1 MARGPPRPL
10 PRREEEGPR
19 PRLQSARDALFLQW
33 NAPGRIWRLASAVC
47 GSTMDSRAVG
57 VEPTLSAESQ
67 HVYSCFDALL
77 ANLNGHAQPAVPYED
92 AVW

>member
-1 MARGPPRPL
+1 
-10 PRREEEGPR
+10 
-19 PRLQSARDALFLQW
+19 
-33 NAPGRIWRLASAVC
+33 
-47 GSTMDSRAVG
+47 MDSRAVG